1 MIIRSVLPADIPQL
15 AKLAQETYSETF
27 GHTMSNDDLQDA
39 LNQRSEK
46 YFLSIIDQDVV
57 LVAEDNNQLVGFI
70 QFGNVTLDSIPTTD
84 NDIELNKIYIEKK
97 YQGKGIG
104 KKLIEAMLKHD
115 RLVGIEKIYLDV
127 FTENEKAI
135 LLYKKYDFRIIG
147 KTPFMINDQILGYDL
162 LMKREHST
170 QTKYK

>member
-1 MIIRSVLPADIPQL
+1 MTIRGVVQADIPFL
-15 AKLAQETYSETF
+15 AKLAQITYSETF

-84 NDIELNKIYIEKK
+84 NDIELNKIYIEKD

-104 KKLIEAMLKHD
+104 KKLIEAMLNHD
-115 RLVGIEKIYLDV
+115 RLDGIDNIYLDV

-135 LLYKKYDFRIIG
+135 ELYKKYDFRIIG
-147 KTPFMINDQILGYDL
+147 KTPFIINDQILGYNL
-162 LMKREHST
+162 LMKRERH
-170 QTKYK
+170 TKTNNK